1 MSRPWSVL
9 RAVVDALLDLALP
22 QVCAGCALAGHWLC
36 PRCAGA
42 LLGAGHEV
50 RPAPAPAG
58 LPPVFAVAAY
68 DSVVR
73 ALVVAHKER
82 ARLELAV
89 PLGRALAEAV
99 RAAASSER
107 AAAARERVAPGRV
120 LLVPVPSRPAT
131 VRARGHDP
139 LQRMARVA
147 GTAAGGLTV
156 ARVLVQ
162 RRRVVDQSGLS
173 ADLRHA
179 NLAGALEVRARRRA
193 EVCGRSVILL
203 DDVITTGSTLAEAAR
218 AVRSAGGSVVA
229 AAVVAATPRRAAGR
243 GG

>member
-1 MSRPWSVL
+1 VSSPWSVL

-22 QVCAGCALAGHWLC
+22 QVCVGCALAGHWLC
-36 PRCAGA
+36 PGCAGA

-50 RPAPAPAG
+50 RPTPAPAG

-73 ALVVAHKER
+73 AMVVAHKER

-99 RAAASSER
+99 RAAAS
-107 AAAARERVAPGRV
+107 AAAARERVAAPGGL
-120 LLVPVPSRPAT
+120 LLVPVPSRPST

-147 GTAAGGLTV
+147 GPAAGRLTV

-173 ADLRHA
+173 ADQRHA

-193 EVCGRSVILL
+193 ELHGRSVIIL
-203 DDVITTGSTLAEAAR
+203 DDVVTTGSTLAEAAR
-218 AVRSAGGSVVA
+218 AVRAAGGSVVA

-243 GG
+243 AV